1 MSDSEEDV
9 VQMAQQAMDLAKV
22 SESLTYGT
30 PQTFAPTIEALQFL
44 VDAAGESSDSSSK

>member
-30 PQTFAPTIEALQFL
+30 PQTFAPTIEVSETNCLNGVA
-44 VDAAGESSDSSSK
+44 